1 MENNIDKNKVSNNKR
16 SHTKKSRFSQS
27 TAAWANQ
34 TKVTTD
40 ANVSIPSDYAVN
52 EAKDWVDNGSK
63 L

>member
-1 MENNIDKNKVSNNKR
+1 MEKNIDENKVSNNKR
-16 SHTKKSRFSQS
+16 SYTKKSRFSQS

-34 TKVTTD
+34 YETTPD
-40 ANVSIPSDYAVN
+40 ANVSIPSDIAVK